1 MANEVKLR
9 SGNSYTRT
17 VRMDA
22 DSVKLDPKD
31 PIGAACLGKAV
42 RDIGAGNFENMGNLG
57 VVAGTFSTVE
67 INNGPV
73 VIGHETITVL
83 EDPNNNNARHEL
95 TDPAMVSNYTASGMI
110 IIETRRV
117 DIMSPSWFIGLIVTK
132 G

>member
-22 DSVKLDPKD
+22 DSVKIDPKD

-117 DIMSPSWFIGLIVTK
+117 DIMSPS
-132 G
+132 